1 MIFCLSALWV
11 AFLPE
16 KTSPPAV
23 SRPSG
28 RLAGWLATAPKPAF
42 TLFAMTAAFST
53 YFCMYAFR
61 KPFAAADFKDLH
73 SAWFGEMQLKSLL
86 VISQTIGYAISKF
99 LGIKLCSEAQPHR
112 RSQALVGLIVFAE
125 LALVAF
131 GLLPVET
138 KFLALFANGLALGM
152 VWGLVVW
159 YLEGRQTSELL
170 LAGLSCSFIIAS
182 GITKDVGS
190 ALMSPPDWA
199 SGFLGSGISEMWMPA
214 ATGVVF
220 LPMYLFSVWCLGQ
233 LPKPSSEDESARS
246 VREVMNSAHRLA
258 FVKQFF
264 WGLLMLTVTY
274 FFLTAY
280 RDFRDNFQRQLFE
293 ALNYPYDSNKLIV
306 SRSEMI
312 VAFVVTG
319 TLALLNMIKDNRRGL
334 MGAYAIM
341 TGGLVLMGAAT
352 YLHRAGMI
360 SGFWWMTLVGTGAYL
375 AYVPYGSVLFD
386 RLIASTRVVGT
397 AVFAIYVADAL
408 GYTGSVGVLLFKE
421 FGQKDISYLA
431 FFEQFTIYLSIFGTV
446 FLIGSCIYFLTRHR
460 HAEG

>member
-1 MIFCLSALWV
+1 MSQ
-11 AFLPE
+11 
-16 KTSPPAV
+16 
-23 SRPSG
+23 RPG
-28 RLAGWLATAPKPAF
+28 RLNAWLAAAPQPAF
-42 TLFAMTAAFST
+42 TLFAMLAAFST

-61 KPFAAADFKDLH
+61 KPFAAAEFKDLD
-73 SAWFGEMQLKSLL
+73 SALFGEIPLKSLL

-99 LGIKLCSEAQPHR
+99 VGIKVCSEAQPHR
-112 RSQALVGLIVFAE
+112 RSQALIGLILFAE

-131 GLLPVET
+131 GALPIEA

-159 YLEGRQTSELL
+159 YLEGRRTSELL

-182 GITKDVGS
+182 GMTKDVGS

-199 SGFLGSGISEMWMPA
+199 SGLLGSGVSEMWMPA
-214 ATGVVF
+214 ATGAVF
-220 LPMYLFSVWCLGQ
+220 LPLYLFSVWCLHQ
-233 LPKPSSEDESARS
+233 LPKPTEADEAARS
-246 VREVMNSAHRLA
+246 VREVMDGTHRLA
-258 FVKQFF
+258 FVKHFF
-264 WGLLMLTVTY
+264 WGLLLLTITY

-293 ALNYPYDSNKLIV
+293 ALDYPYESNKLIV

-312 VAFVVTG
+312 VAFIVTG

-334 MGAYAIM
+334 IGAYAIM
-341 TGGLVLMGAAT
+341 SGGLVLMGLAT
-352 YLHRAGMI
+352 YLHRTDAL
-360 SGFWWMTLVGTGAYL
+360 SGFWWMTMVGTGAYL

-408 GYTGSVGVLLFKE
+408 GYTGSIGVLLFKE
-421 FGQKDISYLA
+421 FGQKDISYLQ
-431 FFEQFTIYLSIFGTV
+431 FFEQFTIYLSVFGTV
-446 FLIGSCIYFLTRHR
+446 FLVGSCIYFLTRHQHGTSIR
-460 HAEG
+460 PRELE